1 MQSEVLALV
10 AARNDAMAAALVL
23 AALGLLAP
31 REVRPGRLLL
41 AGLLALGG
49 LLSKESA
56 ILAVVMLGALDLARW
71 RRPGPFR
78 RYAVLGAAV
87 CAYLPLRRMADLD
100 AAITPDAGAFSL
112 LADNAIAV
120 AGVYGKLVV
129 WPWPLTPA
137 RHINYLP
144 PIGDTLFGLVVLG
157 SLAGAAVWRG
167 ERRALVLAGG
177 AWAIASFVPSLAA
190 TLDKG
195 LLGERYLYLPL
206 AGLALSLVGAA
217 PRMPRWSALAIAAPS
232 VLALQLR
239 LPTWE
244 DSRTV
249 WQDAHDVAPTAFTAG
264 GLAWY
269 YHRDKDYE
277 AANQLFRLALEG
289 DPPYRDVCEM
299 VVMSHLEARESAE
312 AVRIGEWA
320 IQERGCD
327 PAGLITHHLAIAL
340 AGEGRWAEGAK
351 LAANRPGGPE
361 GPSIIV
367 IAGHEARKGRQP
379 GARGGPAAYPSDPTF
394 LDRTARCSACPA
406 TTRLPH
412 LSSGSALHPLR
423 RNPHPLFP
431 PHPDGDRHAR
441 CASRT
446 PPPGS
451 PTRATVVVQA
461 VAVKGKLV
469 LPNGAEADVFLC
481 QTASGAFLAA
491 SDGDSGRVI
500 DLNEV
505 WWAGRPASSTTR
517 WSSARR
523 DGSFRPARA
532 GMPAPCWPSARWRRA
547 SRPGPSGH
555 RTRRGPPEGPGAK
568 PWTAYRRPSSLAC
581 WRPATSF
588 WPGFPPTSGRCRR
601 APRARRMARSTCC

>member
-1 MQSEVLALV
+1 MTEASPHRSSTHTLAAWWPLALLLVVAAAAYAPLWGVSFSWDDEALIVDNQLTGDLARWPEFFTRDLWSTTRLSSLKSGYYRPLLLVSLALDRALFGLSSTAAHVHSLLWHLGAVAALYALLLRFAAPFAAVAGASLFALHPVQSEVLALV

-249 WQDAHDVAPTAFTAG
+249 WQDAHDVAP
-264 GLAWY
+264 
-269 YHRDKDYE
+269 
-277 AANQLFRLALEG
+277 
-289 DPPYRDVCEM
+289 
-299 VVMSHLEARESAE
+299 
-312 AVRIGEWA
+312 
-320 IQERGCD
+320 
-327 PAGLITHHLAIAL
+327 
-340 AGEGRWAEGAK
+340 
-351 LAANRPGGPE
+351 
-361 GPSIIV
+361 
-367 IAGHEARKGRQP
+367 
-379 GARGGPAAYPSDPTF
+379 
-394 LDRTARCSACPA
+394 
-406 TTRLPH
+406 
-412 LSSGSALHPLR
+412 
-423 RNPHPLFP
+423 
-431 PHPDGDRHAR
+431 
-441 CASRT
+441 
-446 PPPGS
+446 
-451 PTRATVVVQA
+451 
-461 VAVKGKLV
+461 
-469 LPNGAEADVFLC
+469 
-481 QTASGAFLAA
+481 
-491 SDGDSGRVI
+491 
-500 DLNEV
+500 
-505 WWAGRPASSTTR
+505 
-517 WSSARR
+517 
-523 DGSFRPARA
+523 
-532 GMPAPCWPSARWRRA
+532 
-547 SRPGPSGH
+547 
-555 RTRRGPPEGPGAK
+555 
-568 PWTAYRRPSSLAC
+568 
-581 WRPATSF
+581 
-588 WPGFPPTSGRCRR
+588 
-601 APRARRMARSTCC
+601 